1 MTQTAHPDS
10 VLIVDFG
17 SQVTQ
22 LIARRVRE
30 SGVYCEIVPFQ
41 SAEEGF
47 HRLKPKAI
55 ILSGSPASTLDEI
68 QLVLRVRLLRV
79 VAAWRIQLRAHAAV
93 AQEFHEPLTGRAR

>member
-1 MTQTAHPDS
+1 MTQTAHPDT

-41 SAEEGF
+41 SADEGF
-47 HRLKPKAI
+47 QAAEAEGRHPLRQPGFHPRHRL
-55 ILSGSPASTLDEI
+55 
-68 QLVLRVRLLRV
+68 
-79 VAAWRIQLRAHAAV
+79 AARA
-93 AQEFHEPLTGRAR
+93 FR